1 MSKVVLVT
9 DSTSDIPP
17 ATRERLGIE
26 MVPLRVIFGE
36 ESYLDNVTLL
46 PAQFYDKLKSSS
58 ALPTTSQ
65 PSPAQFLEVYERI
78 LAEGNSVV
86 SVHLSSA
93 MSGTY
98 QSATIAR
105 SMLDDDSKVTVI
117 DSRSAS
123 YGYGALVVS
132 AAEAAARG
140 ASLAEVEAE
149 VLRLRKEMRLYFLVN
164 TLEYLQKGGR
174 IGKAAA
180 IFGTLLNIKPILTI
194 GDDGVI
200 FPIDKVRGQ
209 KRAIARVVELLES
222 DFGPGA
228 AIDLAVVDTPGDTA
242 AADDL
247 VEALRARFNVAG
259 FHRSEIGSVV
269 GTHAGPG
276 TAGLFVFPAG
286 SGHIV

>member
-1 MSKVVLVT
+1 MRKVALVT
-9 DSTSDIPP
+9 DSTSDIPQE
-17 ATRERLGIE
+17 TRERFGIE
-26 MVPLRVIFGE
+26 MVPLQVIFGE
-36 ESYLDNVTLL
+36 ESYLDNVTLS
-46 PAQFYDKLKSSS
+46 PAQFYEKLKGAS

-65 PSPAQFLEVYERI
+65 PSPAQFLEVYERLI
-78 LAEGNSVV
+78 AEGKAVV

-98 QSATIAR
+98 QSAAIAR
-105 SMLDDDSKVTVI
+105 SMLDDESLVTVI

-132 AAEAAARG
+132 AAALAASG
-140 ASLAEVEAE
+140 ASQEEVAAE
-149 VLRLRKEMRLYFLVN
+149 VLRLRREMRLYFLVN

-180 IFGTLLNIKPILTI
+180 VLGTLLNIKPILTI

-209 KRAIARVVELLES
+209 KRAIARIVELLEA
-222 DFGPGA
+222 DLGPGA
-228 AIDLAVVDTPGDTA
+228 AIDVAVVDTPGDIEA
-242 AADDL
+242 ASGL
-247 VEALRARFNVAG
+247 IEALRVRFDVRR
-259 FHRSEIGSVV
+259 FQRSQIGSVI

-286 SGHIV
+286 AGNIV

>member
-9 DSTSDIPP
+9 DSTSDIPLEM
-17 ATRERLGIE
+17 RERLGIE
-26 MVPLRVIFGE
+26 MVPLRVVFGE
-36 ESYLDNVTLL
+36 ESYLDNVTLS
-46 PAQFYDKLKSSS
+46 PAQFYDKLKSAS

-65 PSPAQFLEVYERI
+65 PSPAQFLEVYERLI
-78 LAEGNSVV
+78 AEGKSVV

-105 SMLDDDSKVTVI
+105 SMLDDDSQVTVI
-117 DSRSAS
+117 DSKSAS
-123 YGYGALVVS
+123 YGYGALVVA
-132 AAEAAARG
+132 AAELAARG
-140 ASLAEVEAE
+140 ASREEVAAE

-180 IFGTLLNIKPILTI
+180 VFGTLLNIKPILTI

-200 FPIDKVRGQ
+200 SPIDKVRGQ
-209 KRAIARVVELLES
+209 KRAFARIVELLES
-222 DFGPGA
+222 ELGAGA
-228 AIDLAVVDTPGDTA
+228 AIDLAVVDTPGDVE

-247 VEALRARFNVAG
+247 VEVLRSRFDVKG
-259 FHRSEIGSVV
+259 FRRSEVGAVI

-276 TAGLFVFPAG
+276 TVGLFVFPAG
-286 SGHIV
+286 AGQVV

>member
-1 MSKVVLVT
+1 MRKVALVT
-9 DSTSDIPP
+9 DSTADIPQ

-26 MVPLRVIFGE
+26 MVPLQVIFGE
-36 ESYLDNVTLL
+36 ESYLDNVTLM
-46 PAQFYDKLKSSS
+46 PAQFYEKLKSASG
-58 ALPTTSQ
+58 LPSTSQ
-65 PSPAQFLEVYERI
+65 PSPAQFLEVYERLI
-78 LAEGNSVV
+78 AEGKAVV

-105 SMLDDDSKVTVI
+105 SMLDDESLVTVI

-123 YGYGALVVS
+123 YGYGSLVVS
-132 AAEAAARG
+132 AAEMAAKG
-140 ASLAEVEAE
+140 ASQEEVAAE
-149 VLRLRKEMRLYFLVN
+149 VLRLRKEMRLYFLVS

-180 IFGTLLNIKPILTI
+180 VLGTLLNIKPILTI

-209 KRAIARVVELLES
+209 KRAIARIVELLES
-222 DFGPGA
+222 DFGAGA
-228 AIDLAVVDTPGDTA
+228 AIDLAVVDTPGDVEA
-242 AADDL
+242 ANDL
-247 VEALRARFNVAG
+247 TEALRSRFDVKG
-259 FHRSEIGSVV
+259 FHRSEIGSVI

-276 TAGLFVFPAG
+276 TVGLFVFPAG
-286 SGHIV
+286 AGHIV